1 MASKSIPP
9 VDRVTD
15 AFFALDSGFRFTYIN
30 ERAQAL
36 LKRSR
41 GELIGRVMWDE
52 LPRTI
57 ETQFPDGFYRAMD
70 EQIPVS
76 FEVYH
81 TRLETWFEAR
91 AYPSEDGLSVFM
103 RDITERK
110 DRETKLAQNA
120 AVVESIRDG
129 VIVLDNGNRIVS
141 VNEAVEANFRIDRSA
156 LLGEHVDTLPELAS
170 IDDEHALEIGR
181 SIDDVAIGAA
191 DFRELEVP
199 FTDLHGNE
207 RICELRLVPIEDER
221 ANVAGIIRDVTK
233 QRAHDQI
240 IESLHELTRWLFQSE
255 DPDEICSIAVH
266 AGSDLL
272 ELPISGI
279 WLLDDT
285 QGYLDPVAGTAKA
298 HDEFGGLPRFR
309 PGEGLAWD
317 VYESGELEY
326 YDDLNEVEDLYN
338 PATPLQSE
346 IIAPVGTH
354 GVLMTGSFEP
364 NRFDE
369 SDLDLVSTLVE
380 NTTVALDRAEQD
392 QLLRERTE
400 QLERQTERLE
410 AVANVLSNDIKEQ
423 IRTISDALEIER
435 AEASGVSISV
445 PDESVEAT
453 LGRTEQLVD
462 DVREFARNS
471 RSVGM
476 RTLIDL
482 RTAAE
487 DALERSELDPMNLEI
502 ETDATLRAD
511 DDRFGRLLESVFDD
525 VAARSTAE
533 TTVRM
538 GAIDADEDS
547 DSVRGFFV
555 ADDAETGSSGPRD
568 RLLDPVGPE
577 DLTLPGLGLVLAR
590 VIAEA
595 HDWTITVETTDSGE
609 GTRIE
614 FRDITTFD
622 DD

>member
-9 VDRVTD
+9 IDRVTD

-129 VIVLDNGNRIVS
+129 VVVLDNGNRIVA
-141 VNEAVEANFRIDRSA
+141 VNEAIEANFQLDRSE
-156 LLGEHVDTLPELAS
+156 LLNEHVDSLPELAS
-170 IDDEHALEIGR
+170 IDDEHTLEIGQA
-181 SIDDVAIGAA
+181 IDDVSVGAA
-191 DFRELEVP
+191 DFRELEIP
-199 FTDLHGNE
+199 FTDRHGNE
-207 RICELRLVPIEDER
+207 RICELRLVPIEDDR
-221 ANVAGIIRDVTK
+221 ANIAGIIRDVTR
-233 QRAHDQI
+233 QRTHEQI

-255 DPDEICSIAVH
+255 DPEEICSIAVH

-272 ELPISGI
+272 ELPLSGV

-309 PGEGLAWD
+309 PGEGLVWD

-326 YDDLNEVEDLYN
+326 YTDLTEVEELYN
-338 PATPLQSE
+338 PSTPVQSE
-346 IIAPVGTH
+346 IIAPIGTH
-354 GVLMTGSFEP
+354 GVLMTGSFQP
-364 NRFDE
+364 NQFDE
-369 SDLDLVSTLVE
+369 TDLDLVSTLVE
-380 NTTVALDRAEQD
+380 NTNVALDRAEQD
-392 QLLRERTE
+392 QLLRKRTD
-400 QLERQTERLE
+400 QLEEQTQRLE
-410 AVANVLSNDIKEQ
+410 AVANVLSNDLKEQ
-423 IRTISDALEIER
+423 IQTISDALEVDE
-435 AEASGVSISV
+435 EATDDSLSI
-445 PDESVEAT
+445 PDESVET
-453 LGRTEQLVD
+453 TVGRTERLVD

-471 RSVGM
+471 RSV
-476 RTLIDL
+476 RTRSHIDFEAAVE
-482 RTAAE
+482 TAVA
-487 DALERSELDPMNLEI
+487 RSELDESALDI
-502 ETDATLRAD
+502 ETAATLRAD
-511 DDRFGRLLESVFDD
+511 EDRFVRLLETVFND
-525 VAARSTAE
+525 VAARCTGD
-533 TTVRM
+533 TTVQI
-538 GAIDADEDS
+538 GTITS
-547 DSVRGFFV
+547 DDHSQRGFFV
-555 ADDAETGSSGPRD
+555 ADDAETGSSGPHD
-568 RLLDPVGPE
+568 RLSDPTSSD
-577 DLTLPGLGLVLAR
+577 DLALPGLGLVLAR

-595 HDWTITVETTDSGE
+595 HDWTVTVETAENGG

-614 FRDITTFD
+614 FREITTFD
-622 DD
+622 KA